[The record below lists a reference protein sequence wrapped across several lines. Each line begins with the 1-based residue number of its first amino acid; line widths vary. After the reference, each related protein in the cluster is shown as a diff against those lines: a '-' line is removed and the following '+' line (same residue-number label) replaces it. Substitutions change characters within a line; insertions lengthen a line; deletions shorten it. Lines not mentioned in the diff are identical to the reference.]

1 LLSPSQQENEMKLV
15 RFGDRRTGLVVD
27 LEAGPHIIDVV
38 ASVGALL
45 PHDPISN
52 GVLNGIL
59 REGGDWAPLIE
70 HWSHA
75 SAGLRRLINL
85 ALMAPDHPHLVLRTY
100 DDAQVMLHD
109 SCGIVALEISETRE
123 IQFWDPTGRAVMRA
137 QLADCWAKTCLG
149 VSETISWLISKS
161 LSRSPSSLL

>member
-1 LLSPSQQENEMKLV
+1 MKLV

-137 QLADCWAKTCLG
+137 LYHG
-149 VSETISWLISKS
+149 S
-161 LSRSPSSLL
+161 SRRAYRGRHARCYSRAQFVPLHSHIRPHCGRDSAPLH

>member
-1 LLSPSQQENEMKLV
+1 MKLV

-45 PHDPISN
+45 PHDPISNGVLSN

-137 QLADCWAKTCLG
+137 RLADCWAKTYLG

>member
-1 LLSPSQQENEMKLV
+1 MKLV

-52 GVLNGIL
+52 GVLFKW
-59 REGGDWAPLIE
+59 RTEWHFERRRTPLIE

-137 QLADCWAKTCLG
+137 QLADCWAKTALG

>member
-1 LLSPSQQENEMKLV
+1 MKLV
-15 RFGDRRTGLVVD
+15 RFGGRRTGLVVD

-70 HWSHA
+70 HWSYA

-109 SCGIVALEISETRE
+109 SCGIVALEICES
-123 IQFWDPTGRAVMRA
+123 G
-137 QLADCWAKTCLG
+137 
-149 VSETISWLISKS
+149 KS
-161 LSRSPSSLL
+161 SFGTLPDGL

>member
-1 LLSPSQQENEMKLV
+1 MKLV

-45 PHDPISN
+45 PHDLISN

-70 HWSHA
+70 HWSYA

-149 VSETISWLISKS
+149 VSETISWLISKEPIEVAK
-161 LSRSPSSLL
+161 LAAIAGRS

>member
-1 LLSPSQQENEMKLV
+1 MKLV

-59 REGGDWAPLIE
+59 SECGGCAPLIE

-75 SAGLRRLINL
+75 SAGLLRLIDL
-85 ALMAPDHPHLVLRTY
+85 ALMAPDHPHLALRTY
-100 DDAQVMLHD
+100 DDAPDMLHD
-109 SCGIVALEISETRE
+109 SSGIVELE
-123 IQFWDPTGRAVMRA
+123 
-137 QLADCWAKTCLG
+137 
-149 VSETISWLISKS
+149 
-161 LSRSPSSLL
+161 

>member
-1 LLSPSQQENEMKLV
+1 MKLV

-123 IQFWDPTGRAVMRA
+123 IQFWDPTGRAVMRT
-137 QLADCWAKTCLG
+137 QLAIALAPPVASDLF
-149 VSETISWLISKS
+149 SENFEHAADEKVVVVFP
-161 LSRSPSSLL
+161 RPSC

>member
-1 LLSPSQQENEMKLV
+1 MKLV

-59 REGGDWAPLIE
+59 REGGDLKGAPTFVGSRSRATCDTVGIACCR
-70 HWSHA
+70 S
-75 SAGLRRLINL
+75 RRRFLEES
-85 ALMAPDHPHLVLRTY
+85 MAML
-100 DDAQVMLHD
+100 VMLLRFPP
-109 SCGIVALEISETRE
+109 GLEKLDTRCMV
-123 IQFWDPTGRAVMRA
+123 TG
-137 QLADCWAKTCLG
+137 
-149 VSETISWLISKS
+149 S
-161 LSRSPSSLL
+161 